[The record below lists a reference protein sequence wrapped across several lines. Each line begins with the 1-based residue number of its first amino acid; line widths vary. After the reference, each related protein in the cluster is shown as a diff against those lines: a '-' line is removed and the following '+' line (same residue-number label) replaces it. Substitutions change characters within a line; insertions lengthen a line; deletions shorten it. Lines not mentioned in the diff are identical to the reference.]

1 MGVLKRADADPT
13 ALEDVDYYQKSA
25 STDTSGA
32 ISAETINFD
41 EDFDSAPTVVAV
53 GVVDAQGEAHYNAV
67 SASSVDVDVVNGPA
81 STSVTLSVVVAG
93 DRK

>member
-13 ALEDVDYYQKSA
+13 ALEDVDYYTTSA
-25 STDTSGA
+25 TTDTSGA

-41 EDFDSAPTVVAV
+41 EDFDSAPTVIAV
-53 GVVDAQGEAHYNAV
+53 GVTDAQGEAHQNSV

-81 STSVTLSVVVAG
+81 STSVTIAVVVAG